1 VAGVVSGR
9 QVDRLLLPST
19 NTAAVGWQQVKAAT
33 SGVPVVFASPGMVV
47 SAGTVRL
54 SVLALQQFSTP
65 AVLAP
70 ESAEENDSSLVLRA
84 DIGGV
89 RLLLAGDLQESGQAA
104 AVAAV
109 ADLKADV
116 LLVPHHGSA
125 HQSDAFL
132 QAADERLALISV
144 GANNDYGHPA
154 ATTLARLARFG
165 GEVHR
170 TDRVGSIAV
179 SGSPSSLIVT
189 EQRPP

>member
-1 VAGVVSGR
+1 MKKN
-9 QVDRLLLPST
+9 L
-19 NTAAVGWQQVKAAT
+19 KK
-33 SGVPVVFASPGMVV
+33 
-47 SAGTVRL
+47 SAR
-54 SVLALQQFSTP
+54 AHY
-65 AVLAP
+65 
-70 ESAEENDSSLVLRA
+70 SL
-84 DIGGV
+84 
-89 RLLLAGDLQESGQAA
+89 GDLIMAVSSYTKNNRET
-104 AVAAV
+104 VAAV